1 MSAMIN
7 RSLDSLSF
15 LSDGVRDA
23 LRRRLRELW
32 GLGFIAF
39 ATLLGIALATWS
51 VQDPSL
57 SHATNAPVRN
67 LLGITGATVA
77 DLLMQL
83 FGLGS
88 LAIVLP
94 IAIWGWRLA
103 SHRPLARERFRI
115 PIWILGVIL
124 AAGFA
129 SSLPRT
135 GSWPLPAGL
144 GGVVGDS
151 LLRVPLYAFGATLSG
166 WAWLVFCL
174 LTGVGAFIAL
184 AITSGFAWH
193 GRSDDADNDKPV
205 KVASADSDEKERT
218 SISLG
223 FLVHGFLSLKAR
235 IARLLQRRGAAVS
248 MRRDGRARPR
258 SARAEPRFDDSR
270 ARCAISS
277 TRPKMHRS
285 RPPTSRTKKTRPR
298 RRPPSARRRPP
309 PRRRPARRAA
319 AISCLRWIC
328 WRRRARTAAP
338 RSAKRPCRR
347 TPLRSKACSATSACA
362 ARSSMRGPARWSRCT
377 SLSRR
382 PASSRRA

>member
-88 LAIVLP
+88 LAILLP
-94 IAIWGWRLA
+94 IAIWGWRFA
-103 SHRPLARERFRI
+103 SHRPLARERWRI

-151 LLRVPLYAFGATLSG
+151 LLRIPLYAFGATLSG

-174 LTGVGAFIAL
+174 LTGVSASIAL
-184 AITSGFAWH
+184 AITSGFAWR
-193 GRSDDADNDKPV
+193 GRTDDADNDKPV
-205 KVASADSDEKERT
+205 KVASADGDEKERT
-218 SISLG
+218 SFSLG
-223 FLVHGFLSLKAR
+223 FLVHGFLRLKAR
-235 IARLLQRRGAAVS
+235 IARLIQRRGAAVS
-248 MRRDGRARPR
+248 VRRDGRARPR
-258 SARAEPRFDDSR
+258 PARAEPRFDDYQ
-270 ARCAISS
+270 
-277 TRPKMHRS
+277 
-285 RPPTSRTKKTRPR
+285 
-298 RRPPSARRRPP
+298 SALRDLEHETEDAPLA
-309 PRRRPARRAA
+309 PAD
-319 AISCLRWIC
+319 
-328 WRRRARTAAP
+328 
-338 RSAKRPCRR
+338 
-347 TPLRSKACSATSACA
+347 
-362 ARSSMRGPARWSRCT
+362 
-377 SLSRR
+377 
-382 PASSRRA
+382 